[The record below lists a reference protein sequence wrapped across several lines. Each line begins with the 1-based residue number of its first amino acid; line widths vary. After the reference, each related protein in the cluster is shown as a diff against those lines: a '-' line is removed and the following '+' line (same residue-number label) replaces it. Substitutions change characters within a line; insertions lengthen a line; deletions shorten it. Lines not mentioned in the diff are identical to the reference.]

1 MATKNH
7 HSRPF
12 VSSSAGGGVAA
23 PSLPVSAAARSLL
36 AVAARR
42 AVGRLGLYKPARD
55 DCSSLRVGLALRLH
69 QWFPGFG

>member
-1 MATKNH
+1 MA
-7 HSRPF
+7 
-12 VSSSAGGGVAA
+12 SAAAAGVAA
-23 PSLPVSAAARSLL
+23 PSLPVSAAAQSRL